1 LEQIS
6 QATQSTTSTP
16 SDGKPKRIEALD
28 VLRGIAILG
37 MALSG
42 LIPDSLPWWM
52 YHAQTPP
59 PTREFNPAVSGI
71 TWVDL
76 VFPFFLFSMGAAIPL
91 SMQRDINHG
100 DKSKQHSAETPTV
113 TIIAKLLKRWGMLA
127 LFAILSQHLRLYTL
141 KSSPTQLSAIV
152 SLLGFAFIIA
162 TFIRIPNRKWISWLG
177 FAGAFTLLTWW
188 KYPEDKFGFMN
199 WRIDIILMVLAN
211 VAFSGGLIWW
221 LTKSKPQIRFYAVAV
236 VAALFLGKNEAGWVQ
251 YVWNFDPIKLL
262 KPLMGTSFERVP
274 VLYNMEFHK
283 YLLIV
288 LPGTFVGDWLL
299 TENKQE
305 PQHNQSKAIPWLTL
319 TAVVISCIGLTTQDS
334 VPTKFFTAIATVAC
348 GLAIQRLASTSSKE
362 TQNMV
367 SMALGCL
374 TLGFILEPI
383 GGGIHKDPSH
393 LSYYAVTTGLAILTL
408 VALRVLML
416 NPSFS
421 RRIKWVEQCGQNPMF
436 GYAIIAN
443 LIPGLN
449 FFSQYG
455 AYAGEWFRNPWL
467 LTVLDAGV
475 KTLFLVV
482 LASHATR
489 KGWFLRT

>member
-1 LEQIS
+1 
-6 QATQSTTSTP
+6 
-16 SDGKPKRIEALD
+16 
-28 VLRGIAILG
+28 
-37 MALSG
+37 
-42 LIPDSLPWWM
+42 
-52 YHAQTPP
+52 
-59 PTREFNPAVSGI
+59 
-71 TWVDL
+71 
-76 VFPFFLFSMGAAIPL
+76 
-91 SMQRDINHG
+91 
-100 DKSKQHSAETPTV
+100 
-113 TIIAKLLKRWGMLA
+113 
-127 LFAILSQHLRLYTL
+127 
-141 KSSPTQLSAIV
+141 
-152 SLLGFAFIIA
+152 
-162 TFIRIPNRKWISWLG
+162 
-177 FAGAFTLLTWW
+177 
-188 KYPEDKFGFMN
+188 
-199 WRIDIILMVLAN
+199 
-211 VAFSGGLIWW
+211 
-221 LTKSKPQIRFYAVAV
+221 
-236 VAALFLGKNEAGWVQ
+236 
-251 YVWNFDPIKLL
+251 
-262 KPLMGTSFERVP
+262 
-274 VLYNMEFHK
+274 MEFHK

-393 LSYYAVTTGLAILTL
+393 LSYYAITTGLAILTL